1 MKKKNLM
8 SLSVFALFALAAFTS
23 YKTLRLTTTS
33 ADLMLNENI
42 EALTAGDESCIYRLF
57 PCAHTSGTECVA
69 SPNTTFPTCCSKTYC

>member
-42 EALTAGDESCIYRLF
+42 EALTAGDKQCINRLF
-57 PCAHTSGTECVA
+57 RCAHKYGTECVL
-69 SPNTTFPTCCSKTYC
+69 SSKTSFTNCSLITYC